1 MFMNRN
7 TYDALAPYYDFLS
20 LLLGKSYRDSKLLYL
35 DQLKEGDQV
44 LYLGGGTGANLASI
58 LEGIG
63 RTGKIYYIEA
73 SAQMIG
79 KAKKRITPEQ
89 LSSIVFLHQSEFSKI
104 PKHAYD
110 VVLTQFFLD
119 ILPEEEIEK
128 LLRELDRRTNSDTRW
143 IFLDFFPVA
152 EKKWLIKTMIWFFR
166 LSTGNPR
173 KDLPAYAYYF
183 GYYGWE
189 VEEKKSL
196 KSGFIQ
202 AWLLKRG
209 RSDLGME
216 ET

>member
-1 MFMNRN
+1 MKRN

-20 LLLGKSYRDSKLLYL
+20 LLLGKSYRESKLLYL

-44 LYLGGGTGANLASI
+44 LYLGGGTGSNLPEI
-58 LEGIG
+58 LGRIG
-63 RTGKIYYIEA
+63 PDGSVHYIEA
-73 SAQMIG
+73 SCQMIK
-79 KAKKRITPEQ
+79 KAKKRVTPEQ
-89 LSSIVFLHQSEFSKI
+89 RSSIVFLHQSEFSKI
-104 PKHAYD
+104 PEHTYD

-119 ILPEEEIEK
+119 ILPEDEIEK
-128 LLRELDRRTNSDTRW
+128 LFKELDKRVSPNTRW
-143 IFLDFFPVA
+143 VFLDFFPVA
-152 EKKWLIKTMIWFFR
+152 GRKWLIKIMIWFFR